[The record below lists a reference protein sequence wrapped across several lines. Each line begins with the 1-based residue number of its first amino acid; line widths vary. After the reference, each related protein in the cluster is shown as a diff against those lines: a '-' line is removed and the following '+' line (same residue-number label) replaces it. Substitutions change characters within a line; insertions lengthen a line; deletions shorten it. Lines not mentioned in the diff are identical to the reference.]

1 MAFPG
6 VKRHDHGVTTTR
18 EHRPV
23 ATSADLHRWPAMTPP
38 RSAPARAAVA
48 RLLLARIARET
59 GLTMRLPDG
68 SRLGPAD
75 GPELTIRDPRSLF
88 TRLGRD
94 GNIGLGEAFMAGDW
108 DAPDL
113 VAVLEPLARNVAT
126 LVPAPLQRLRHL
138 HDRRRPAT
146 EDNNRLGAR
155 RNIARHYDL
164 SNDLFATFL
173 DETMTYSS
181 ALFDRGF
188 DEPLDVAQ
196 RRKIDRLLDTTRV
209 GPGSRLLEIGTGWGE
224 LSIRAAQRGARVTT
238 LTLSSEQAALAA
250 RKAAAT
256 GTGSGIDIRLQDYRD
271 VDGSYDAIVSVEM
284 IEAVGEKWWPTY
296 FRTLD
301 DRLAPG
307 GSVGLQAILMPHDRM
322 LASKSSWS
330 WINKYIFPGGI
341 IMSERAIDDTLA
353 AHTSLRVTDR
363 LHFGS
368 SYAETLRRWREQFVA
383 AAAQVDEL
391 GFDETFRRMWTLY
404 LAYSEAGFRAGY
416 LDVAQLLLRR

>member
-6 VKRHDHGVTTTR
+6 VKRHDHGVTTMR

-23 ATSADLHRWPAMTPP
+23 ATSADVDRWPAMAPP
-38 RSAPARAAVA
+38 RSAPVRATVA
-48 RLLLARIARET
+48 RLLLGRIARQA

-68 SRLGPAD
+68 SHLGPAG
-75 GPELTIRDPRSLF
+75 GPEMLIREPHSLF

-94 GNIGLGEAFMAGDW
+94 GNIGFAEAFMAGDW

-113 VAVLEPLARNVAT
+113 VAVLEPLARNVAH
-126 LVPAPLQRLRHL
+126 LVPASLQRMRRW
-138 HDRRRPAT
+138 HDRRPPAT

-164 SNDLFATFL
+164 SNDLFAAFL

-181 ALFDRGF
+181 ALFSPGF
-188 DEPLDVAQ
+188 GEPLPVAQ
-196 RRKIDRLLDTTRV
+196 HRKIDRLLDCARV
-209 GPGSRLLEIGTGWGE
+209 GTGTRLLEVGTGWGE
-224 LSIRAAQRGARVTT
+224 LSIRAARRGAHVTT

-250 RKAAAT
+250 RRAAEA
-256 GTGSGIDIRLQDYRD
+256 GVAANIDIRLQDYRD
-271 VDGSYDAIVSVEM
+271 TDGRYDAIVSVEM

-341 IMSERAIDDTLA
+341 IMSERAIDETLA
-353 AHTSLRVTDR
+353 AHTSLRVADR
-363 LHFGS
+363 LRFGS
-368 SYAETLRRWREQFVA
+368 SYAETLRRWRERFVSSA
-383 AAAQVDEL
+383 AEVERL
-391 GFDETFRRMWTLY
+391 GFDKTFRRMWTLY